1 MGLIYIRHKTKKRN
15 KLPLTDSLKK
25 AREDHAEYLKS
36 LGYKKVPKSEYTAF
50 NDINTLNAD
59 RTRQTIVVTKRIVP
73 HMGNGAPKRKR
84 IEHNFTVA
92 PAYNKGAY
100 QVINKDDI
108 KDIGR

>member
-15 KLPLTDSLKK
+15 KLPLTPSLKK

-59 RTRQTIVVTKRIVP
+59 RIRKTKVVENRTVP

-100 QVINKDDI
+100 QVISKEDI
-108 KDIGR
+108 KDIGK